1 MDFRFALKLLPFLLA
16 LSCAQ
21 VGQISG
27 GEEDLVAPEPVK
39 TVPESKT
46 LFFNA
51 QSIKLI
57 FDEFVELNNPQ
68 QNIII
73 VPNDAKLNAALHKKE
88 LVLSWNETLKSNTTY
103 VIYFNAAVKDVT
115 EKTLRSFHM
124 CFQLADKSIHYSK
137 KFFYWMP

>member
-39 TVPESKT
+39 TVPENKT
-46 LFFNA
+46 LFFKE
-51 QSIKLI
+51 QSIKLV

-73 VPNDAKLNAALHKKE
+73 VPNDAKLKASLHKKE
-88 LVLSWNETLKSNTTY
+88 LVL
-103 VIYFNAAVKDVT
+103 
-115 EKTLRSFHM
+115 
-124 CFQLADKSIHYSK
+124 
-137 KFFYWMP
+137 